1 MSTVPPITIS
11 RHDLLRLR
19 RLLANPTV
27 RGTDAADAL
36 DDELERAAVVD
47 PDALPPDVVSMNSR
61 VRLQERR
68 SARELELTLVFPGVD
83 PGATGQDCVSV
94 LAPVGSA
101 LLGLAVG
108 QDIEWPL
115 PGGRVA
121 ELRVLEILYQP
132 EAMGH
137 FDL

>member
-1 MSTVPPITIS
+1 MQPVPPITIS
-11 RHDLLRLR
+11 RLDLGRLK
-19 RLLANPTV
+19 RLLANPMV
-27 RGTDAADAL
+27 RGSDAADAL

-47 PDALPPDVVSMNSR
+47 PTALPPTVVSMNSR
-61 VRLQERR
+61 VRLRERR
-68 SARELELTLVFPGVD
+68 TSRELELTLVYPDDVGPD
-83 PGATGQDCVSV
+83 RVSV

-121 ELRVLEILYQP
+121 ELTVLEILYQP
-132 EAMGH
+132 EAMG
-137 FDL
+137 DLDL